1 LYQYCVNGP
10 QAMKRSQINSGAC
23 LTEEAHHFF
32 RFESFIEHLGTNWK
46 IPEER
51 IAQKLKEKCSVE
63 FGHSLN
69 IDGKTLKVCRVSQL
83 HYKRIEHKLTDRE
96 KSNY

>member
-1 LYQYCVNGP
+1 MNGTVTISLEDFKKLE
-10 QAMKRSQINSGAC
+10 QSN
-23 LTEEAHHFF
+23 E
-32 RFESFIEHLGTNWK
+32 
-46 IPEER
+46 